1 MEHNKFDEFF
11 VVGYI
16 AGVIFVF
23 TIAGI
28 LGIMAADKKLENCTS
43 EPNAWNDV
51 TFAYIST
58 ADTAGDYYYYDV
70 DTGIVYKGGQTA
82 FKPAYSDDGKLLV
95 WKDGRMEEVK

>member
-1 MEHNKFDEFF
+1 MERKEMSEMF
-11 VVGYI
+11 VVLYI
-16 AGVIFVF
+16 VGVILLFIV
-23 TIAGI
+23 AGI
-28 LGIMAADKKLENCTS
+28 LGIMTADKAMTEN

-95 WKDGRMEEVK
+95 WKDGRMEAFG